1 MGERGT
7 LNEIGE
13 RKIGR
18 ERGRERWRVMD
29 DEERYIVKMN
39 AIMSIIIVNDV
50 ERWTLN
56 ERCAGKWRK
65 FKRGRDRYIF
75 NM

>member
-1 MGERGT
+1 MWR
-7 LNEIGE
+7 EIME
-13 RKIGR
+13 
-18 ERGRERWRVMD
+18 
-29 DEERYIVKMN
+29 DEDRYIVKMN